1 MSVPSVFIVTPSRF
15 PHIHLLPRM
24 ALKMKWEFWHL
35 LLKTKEYFTASA
47 LPANP
52 PYRTLECFNRDTI
65 SIHHHHHHR
74 FNVCLLIRASTGQ
87 TVPPQSTAPLH
98 PVICIFLVQFEYFHI
113 LIHTLSPSFL
123 PPTLTSIAVYF

>member
-47 LPANP
+47 LPAKDMLATVEIKSEN
-52 PYRTLECFNRDTI
+52 T
-65 SIHHHHHHR
+65 
-74 FNVCLLIRASTGQ
+74 AGQ
-87 TVPPQSTAPLH
+87 D
-98 PVICIFLVQFEYFHI
+98 LVFY
-113 LIHTLSPSFL
+113 S
-123 PPTLTSIAVYF
+123 